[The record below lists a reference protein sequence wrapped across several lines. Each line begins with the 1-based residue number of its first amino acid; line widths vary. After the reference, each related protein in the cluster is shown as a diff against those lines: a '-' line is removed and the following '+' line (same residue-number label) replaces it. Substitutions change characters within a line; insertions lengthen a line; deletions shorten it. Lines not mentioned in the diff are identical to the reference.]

1 MRRPWI
7 AASVASL
14 LLVVSCG
21 GGNTREELVVP
32 TPTTDLVVEAKEFHF
47 SPAVVAVPA
56 GQDITVTVANN
67 GTINHEWVIIA
78 KGHEFVDRRNFTEN
92 AVLFEVD
99 KVADG
104 AQRTSTFSIAQPG
117 RYQLI
122 CAFEG
127 HFEAGMQASLVVV

>member
-1 MRRPWI
+1 MRRRWI

-21 GGNTREELVVP
+21 GGSEREELVVP

-47 SPAVVAVPA
+47 SPPVVAVPA
-56 GQDITVTVANN
+56 GQDVTVTVINS
-67 GTINHEWVIIA
+67 GTIKHEWVIVA
-78 KGHEFVDRRNFTEN
+78 KGHELEDQRNFTEN

-99 KVADG
+99 DVIDG
-104 AQRTSTFSIAQPG
+104 SQRTSTFSIAQAG